1 MTAPK
6 AIRVGGVNGAG
17 KTTFARQYL
26 PLLGYSLATIVI
38 ASGVIAFALADVKD
52 RLRSFVTLLLG
63 PVLSAR
69 RGFSRSRRPAD
80 VAHGR
85 APRVG
90 QVEVSGWST
99 VSSRTEGSTDFPGAY
114 EALLRE
120 AMALPKDQRL
130 ALLDELSASFDGTD
144 DDSHASARLWVRE
157 VSDRIAALRAG
168 TLPTLPS
175 DVAMDRL
182 EARFRARGT

>member
-1 MTAPK
+1 MS
-6 AIRVGGVNGAG
+6 R
-17 KTTFARQYL
+17 
-26 PLLGYSLATIVI
+26 AT
-38 ASGVIAFALADVKD
+38 
-52 RLRSFVTLLLG
+52 RNNVT
-63 PVLSAR
+63 
-69 RGFSRSRRPAD
+69 
-80 VAHGR
+80 
-85 APRVG
+85 
-90 QVEVSGWST
+90 
-99 VSSRTEGSTDFPGAY
+99 Y

-144 DDSHASARLWVRE
+144 DDSDASARLWVRE

-168 TLPTLPS
+168 TLPTRPS